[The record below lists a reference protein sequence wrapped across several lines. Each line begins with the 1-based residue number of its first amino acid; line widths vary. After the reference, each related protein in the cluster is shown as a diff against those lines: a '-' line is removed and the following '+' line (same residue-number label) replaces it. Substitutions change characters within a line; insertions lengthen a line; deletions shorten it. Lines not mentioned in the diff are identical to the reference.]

1 MTNNHNPISSPK
13 IKELETEAEQVI
25 VHTVK
30 AAESEVRRWPALAA
44 LILIGG
50 AFTILSDRLKFAP
63 IWLLLPLIA
72 GLAIPAII
80 ARLQGRHRL
89 NHWLLV
95 AIGLVITIA
104 EIGSITLLLI
114 TLPDKS
120 IAAVSLLSDAAIL
133 WITNVFVFAL
143 WYWQLDGGGPYGR
156 SFEAGRNYQQESEL
170 LFVQLSLKSERP
182 DLANWRPKFTDYLF
196 VAFNTS
202 TAFSP
207 TDTAVLST
215 RLKAL
220 TMLQSSLSLVTLA
233 TLAARAI
240 NIL

>member
-1 MTNNHNPISSPK
+1 MTHDHHPPSSPK

-25 VHTVK
+25 VHTIK
-30 AAESEVRRWPALAA
+30 AAEREVRRWPALAA

-95 AIGLVITIA
+95 VIGLVITIA

-114 TLPDKS
+114 
-120 IAAVSLLSDAAIL
+120 V
-133 WITNVFVFAL
+133 
-143 WYWQLDGGGPYGR
+143 G
-156 SFEAGRNYQQESEL
+156 
-170 LFVQLSLKSERP
+170 
-182 DLANWRPKFTDYLF
+182 
-196 VAFNTS
+196 TS
-202 TAFSP
+202 
-207 TDTAVLST
+207 
-215 RLKAL
+215 
-220 TMLQSSLSLVTLA
+220 
-233 TLAARAI
+233 
-240 NIL
+240 